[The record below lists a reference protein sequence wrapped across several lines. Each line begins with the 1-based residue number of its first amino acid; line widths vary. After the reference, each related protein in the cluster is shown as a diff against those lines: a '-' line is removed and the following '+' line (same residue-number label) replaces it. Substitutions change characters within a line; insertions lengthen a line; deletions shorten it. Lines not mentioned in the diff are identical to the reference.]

1 MYYIEISKK
10 IEKPRKSR
18 KPNREK
24 KPIKILKKSTGSV

>member
-24 KPIKILKKSTGSV
+24 KSIKILKKSTGSV